1 MELKK
6 LEEASCGEE
15 LI

>member
-1 MELKK
+1 MELKN